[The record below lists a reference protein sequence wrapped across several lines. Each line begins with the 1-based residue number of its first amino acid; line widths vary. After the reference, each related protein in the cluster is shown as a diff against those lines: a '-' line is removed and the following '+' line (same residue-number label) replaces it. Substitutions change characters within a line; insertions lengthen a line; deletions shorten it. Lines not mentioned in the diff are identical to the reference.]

1 MAANPYAAPKAV
13 VDDAAEE
20 TQPVRIFSVSGR
32 IGRARYIVNLIG
44 WNILFSALI
53 AGLSHLVGPAALAL
67 WAGYFILAFML
78 FDKITPGS
86 LWKELIED
94 QNTALGV
101 LMGAVAIALAIII
114 AAAVH

>member
-1 MAANPYAAPKAV
+1 VTDVYSSMFSNAVAAIVFA
-13 VDDAAEE
+13 
-20 TQPVRIFSVSGR
+20 I
-32 IGRARYIVNLIG
+32 IGVL
-44 WNILFSALI
+44 L
-53 AGLSHLVGPAALAL
+53 
-67 WAGYFILAFML
+67 FILAFML
-78 FDKITPGS
+78 FDKLTPGS

>member
-1 MAANPYAAPKAV
+1 MTDVYSSMLQNAVAAVLFASIGV
-13 VDDAAEE
+13 V
-20 TQPVRIFSVSGR
+20 
-32 IGRARYIVNLIG
+32 
-44 WNILFSALI
+44 LF
-53 AGLSHLVGPAALAL
+53 VV
-67 WAGYFILAFML
+67 AFMV
-78 FDKITPGS
+78 FDKLTPGS

>member
-1 MAANPYAAPKAV
+1 MTDVYTSMVHN
-13 VDDAAEE
+13 
-20 TQPVRIFSVSGR
+20 
-32 IGRARYIVNLIG
+32 
-44 WNILFSALI
+44 
-53 AGLSHLVGPAALAL
+53 ALAAVL
-67 WAGYFILAFML
+67 FAVIGVLLFVLAFIL

-86 LWKELIED
+86 LWKEIIED

>member
-1 MAANPYAAPKAV
+1 MTHDAFVNLMSNVVAAV
-13 VDDAAEE
+13 
-20 TQPVRIFSVSGR
+20 IFSA
-32 IGRARYIVNLIG
+32 IGVV
-44 WNILFSALI
+44 LFI
-53 AGLSHLVGPAALAL
+53 
-67 WAGYFILAFML
+67 IAFMI

-114 AAAVH
+114 AASVH

>member
-1 MAANPYAAPKAV
+1 MTEVYTSMVHN
-13 VDDAAEE
+13 
-20 TQPVRIFSVSGR
+20 
-32 IGRARYIVNLIG
+32 
-44 WNILFSALI
+44 
-53 AGLSHLVGPAALAL
+53 ALAAVL
-67 WAGYFILAFML
+67 FAVIGVLLFILAFML

-86 LWKELIED
+86 LWKEIIED